1 MSPYKD
7 AEAGKDAAKE
17 RKRRQRMGP
26 VTPVG
31 VESDVTPD
39 STGGEG
45 VTPEGNVTPVGVE
58 SDVTPAVMSRPDVT
72 PLRSGYTMPTRVAA
86 GTWRQG
92 TCVECGKPVQK
103 GDNCCH
109 SCFFG
114 KAGG

>member
-17 RKRRQRMGP
+17 RKRKQRMSHP
-26 VTPVG
+26 
-31 VESDVTPD
+31 VTPD